1 METSN
6 SRKKERKV
14 KITRKL
20 PTLPTIIDIMQHEK
34 EEKKPRREGEREG
47 GRILK
52 FHFHKSI

>member
-6 SRKKERKV
+6 SRKKERKE

-34 EEKKPRREGEREG
+34 EGEREG
-47 GRILK
+47 GRLLK